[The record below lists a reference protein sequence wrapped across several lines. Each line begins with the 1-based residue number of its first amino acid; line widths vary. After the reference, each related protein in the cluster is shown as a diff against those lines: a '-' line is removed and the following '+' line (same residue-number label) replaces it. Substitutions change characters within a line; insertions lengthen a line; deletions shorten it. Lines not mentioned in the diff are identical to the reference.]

1 MDLPAARGTSEGAG
15 GVWEGCGDFAGG
27 SGLQAG
33 AGGVECWCGCDA
45 VKSLR
50 GNVKIRTSA
59 AEAKF
64 DIRPFHDEMINGGI
78 LPLDL
83 LEARTERWI
92 AEQKSK

>member
-1 MDLPAARGTSEGAG
+1 
-15 GVWEGCGDFAGG
+15 
-27 SGLQAG
+27 
-33 AGGVECWCGCDA
+33 

-50 GNVKIRTSA
+50 GTVKNPTSA

-64 DIRPFHDEMINGGI
+64 DVRTFHDEMINGET
-78 LPLDL
+78 LPPDL